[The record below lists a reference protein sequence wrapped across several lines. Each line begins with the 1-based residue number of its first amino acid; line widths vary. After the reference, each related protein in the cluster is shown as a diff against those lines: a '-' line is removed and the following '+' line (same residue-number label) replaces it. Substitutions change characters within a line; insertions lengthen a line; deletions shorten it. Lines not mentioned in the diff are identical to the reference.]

1 MAQRR
6 EKQAGQQSP
15 ITMRSLC
22 ERFVRLP
29 MQYGP
34 IGEWTLLRMWF
45 PVKLLRKIRG
55 NLQKP

>member
-1 MAQRR
+1 
-6 EKQAGQQSP
+6 
-15 ITMRSLC
+15 
-22 ERFVRLP
+22 

-55 NLQKP
+55 TCRSPDVTTSVFVSSDLAEDGVCFKKNAE